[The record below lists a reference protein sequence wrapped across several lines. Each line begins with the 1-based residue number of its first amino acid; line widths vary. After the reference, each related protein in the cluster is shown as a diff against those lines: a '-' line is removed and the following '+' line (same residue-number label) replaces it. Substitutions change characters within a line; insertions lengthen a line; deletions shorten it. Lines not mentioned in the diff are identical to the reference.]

1 MSTTVSPSR
10 PTEAQEPKVVSRRGT
25 PTWEIAYLY
34 PEQGAWTEEDYLA
47 LNTNR
52 LIELSDGCL
61 EFLPMPTLPHQFI
74 LEFLF
79 DELRAFLKRSGT
91 GGRASFAPVPVR
103 LRKDKYREPDL
114 FYLLPERMK
123 KGMKYPDGVDLAVEI
138 VSGGAE
144 DRKRDFETKPQEYAE
159 AGISEYWI
167 VDPEHRT
174 ITVLTLDGKTYRV
187 HGEFGPGKSATS
199 VLLDGFAVSVDETFA
214 AGESLEEASKE

>member
-1 MSTTVSPSR
+1 MSTTVSP
-10 PTEAQEPKVVSRRGT
+10 PAEAQEQKVVSRRGT

-34 PEQGAWTEEDYLA
+34 HEQGSWTEDDYLA

-52 LIELSDGCL
+52 LFELSDGCL
-61 EFLPMPTLPHQFI
+61 EFLPVRTLPHQFI

-91 GGRASFAPVPVR
+91 VGRASFAPVPVR

-114 FYLLPERMK
+114 FYLRPERMK

-144 DRKRDFETKPQEYAE
+144 DRKRDLETKPQEYAE
-159 AGISEYWI
+159 AGLSEYWI
-167 VDPEHRT
+167 VDPEQRT
-174 ITVLTLDGKTYRV
+174 ITILTLDGKKYRV
-187 HGEFGPGKSATS
+187 HGEFGRGQTATS
-199 VLLDGFAVSVDETFA
+199 VLLDAFAVSVDETFA
-214 AGESLEEASKE
+214 AGEGQENPR